1 MMEPNYADIDG
12 LFYRRGNRDLGG
24 WRRSWRWLSRRERY
38 QPAHAG
44 GLQAGTQDVGGTDN
58 RRDGTRGA
66 GAACGCDEP
75 RCGAGTGA
83 NPATKGNTAPAAAN
97 AAKRG
102 VSAIGQ

>member
-12 LFYRRGNRDLGG
+12 LFCRRGNRDRGG
-24 WRRSWRWLSRRERY
+24 WRWSWRWLSRRERY
-38 QPAHAG
+38 QPAHTG

-58 RRDGTRGA
+58 RRDGTSGA

-75 RCGAGTGA
+75 RCGGAGA
-83 NPATKGNTAPAAAN
+83 NAATAANTAAAAAN

-102 VSAIGQ
+102 GSAIGQ